1 LLAGEN
7 EKWCAFRTE
16 ELWTTSKA
24 ALKSAPLVA
33 RIDYTNRRVASVF
46 LTTVDDTGDWTI
58 YDKYVIGKNA
68 QLSSLE
74 RTIDLTGQ
82 MKVQESW
89 IIKDRKAVKMK
100 SVGRSISTNEVIP
113 DGTVWLPTPAVI
125 TEPRGFPF
133 WPLVTDRA
141 LEILSTGRA
150 CENQN

>member
-1 LLAGEN
+1 M
-7 EKWCAFRTE
+7 
-16 ELWTTSKA
+16 
-24 ALKSAPLVA
+24 
-33 RIDYTNRRVASVF
+33 ASVF